1 MRRISSHLSL
11 RYLLVVVLL
20 ALLIG
25 AGVFLYFSAQHP
37 DVQTTQ
43 AYLVAAQRLPAGTS
57 LSSTEITTVEA
68 LPNSVPSGA
77 LPAAQQA
84 AIVGALVT
92 EALEK
97 GDYITLAHLAD
108 APGHVAS
115 GLPAGDRLVK
125 IVTKGALMLN
135 SQQPGDV
142 FDLLLTTAGGSTLA
156 SNILVEGLTLRA
168 FDSDG
173 NVIVEVPLVVAIFLA
188 EAQDGAKVAVLAAP
202 AQEAALGQSLTD
214 LCVVALLP
222 TGQLDPHP
230 AGTPCPQ
237 VYGTSLTAGLS
248 LYGTYQALS
257 ARKNFQGGP
266 DGAL

>member
-1 MRRISSHLSL
+1 MRRIRARLSL
-11 RYLLVVVLL
+11 RYLLVVVVVA
-20 ALLIG
+20 ALVG
-25 AGVFLYFSAQHP
+25 AGVFLYFSTQHSDSP
-37 DVQTTQ
+37 VTQ
-43 AYLVAAQRLPAGTS
+43 SYLVADQRLPAGTL
-57 LSSTEITTVEA
+57 LSSTDVTAVEA
-68 LPNSVPSGA
+68 LPSSVPSGA
-77 LPAAQQA
+77 IPAAQQST
-84 AIVGALVT
+84 IVGTIVT
-92 EALEK
+92 EALER

-125 IVTKGALMLN
+125 IVTKGALMLS

-142 FDLLLTTAGGSTLA
+142 FDLLLTTTGAGNLPSDV
-156 SNILVEGLTLRA
+156 LVEGLTLRA
-168 FDSDG
+168 FDTDG
-173 NVIVEVPLVVAIFLA
+173 NMIVEVPLVVAIFLA

-237 VYGTSLTAGLS
+237 VYGSSLTAGVS
-248 LYGTYQALS
+248 LDGTYQALS
-257 ARKNFQGGP
+257 ARKNFLGGP